1 MSPEEPPEEMTSFE
15 DRDLRPG
22 ELLRWVYGTLPG
34 VLLEDSATDRSA
46 MERSDEE
53 DFKKEVYK
61 GFVGFEAKFSSSSG
75 MHNFER
81 YDPIASSEAQARME
95 DVKDTLRFFNTQLVD
110 SPRADTLGN
119 ASVAPS
125 AQHPSDDSFFQIEK
139 SIEYSNRVGDLN
151 VGWYDMVKTLPYYLW
166 ETLAG
171 RMSDLN
177 RSIEK
182 EHVNEDIDIAVIT
195 KRNTGAE
202 PLDKQQNLRHDE
214 LLYRHLA
221 SHICTAERHQVL
233 LQLPSPDSNTWHIRM
248 PRCSHNME
256 TESCYNAKYWWQ
268 ETQIISVTIDNTLV
282 SAKKGSKVPD
292 DDPLNICAE
301 NAAHLERRKKQLHL
315 LCNRSRISLHKNQSN
330 TFSDIKKAQSWSNVK
345 PLDEI
350 LINFKRVDA
359 QDPSETVARFRLALQ
374 VCVSLFYLFPGPWVQ
389 QEWSSSL
396 FQAPWGISHRGLSA
410 DLTQTSFLC
419 EILKDWDGQNRIFEE
434 FLEAQKNPSPNP
446 PGFFLSLAQLLV
458 DICEGKAGDSSVATK
473 DSEPFQDLSTKI
485 DELMSDDLLQFYGCA
500 IESCRTYDFLYR
512 EASVGDTQS
521 REMVR
526 LVGEKH
532 IIKYLQSTLELW
544 EPQARQYTTQIA
556 VAAQQDTN
564 EPPLLQRLSERPY
577 HGSVF
582 TLFGDEQWE
591 KRNKRPIE
599 KTVQE
604 FITNLTEFYTNY
616 VNPSPECID
625 PAQDITIAVLDT
637 GLHRHES
644 DVAFRYSKKIDEE
657 RCRDFVADETG
668 QTKGTFDDTH
678 GHGTHVV
685 KLLLRFAPRARI
697 IVLKVS
703 ENSSL
708 EKTRLLQIKNALE
721 YAGTVADIITMSFG
735 LGDAAMPTLRPVI
748 KKLKTAQ
755 KLIFAAASN
764 SGGNGKRSYPAN
776 EAGVFAIHAT
786 KGDGS
791 TPENL
796 NPPRL
801 HGPDN
806 FATLGWK
813 IPSSWNGDKV
823 FISGTSFAT
832 PVAAAM
838 AANLMEIICRTPTES
853 NGRGSRRVGGY
864 GDMRRLLLKM
874 QHEVGNYQY
883 LRPWAQ
889 GMFDGNKDFSEMR
902 DELQSLLI
910 EGESPR

>member
-1 MSPEEPPEEMTSFE
+1 MSPEEPPEGMTSFE

-81 YDPIASSEAQARME
+81 
-95 DVKDTLRFFNTQLVD
+95 
-110 SPRADTLGN
+110 ADTLGD

-125 AQHPSDDSFFQIEK
+125 AQHPSDDSFLQIET

-166 ETLAG
+166 ETLAR
-171 RMSDLN
+171 RMSNLN

-182 EHVNEDIDIAVIT
+182 EHFNEDIDIAVIT

-248 PRCSHNME
+248 PRCSHNMG
-256 TESCYNAKYWWQ
+256 TGSCYNSKYWWQ

-282 SAKKGSKVPD
+282 SAKNGPKVPD
-292 DDPLNICAE
+292 DDPLDLCAE
-301 NAAHLERRKKQLHL
+301 NAAHLKRRKKQLHL
-315 LCNRSRISLHKNQSN
+315 LCNHSGISLHKDQSN
-330 TFSDIKKAQSWSNVK
+330 TFSDSKKAQSWSNVK
-345 PLDEI
+345 PLDDI
-350 LINFKRVDA
+350 LINFKRVDT

-374 VCVSLFYLFPGPWVQ
+374 VCVSFFYLFPGPWVQ

-396 FQAPWGISHRGLSA
+396 FQAPWGISHTGLSA

-419 EILKDWDGQNRIFEE
+419 EIPKDWDGQSRIYEE
-434 FLEAQKNPSPNP
+434 FLEAQKNPSTNP

-458 DICEGKAGDSSVATK
+458 DICEGKAGDKSVATK

-512 EASVGDTQS
+512 EASMGDTQS

-532 IIKYLQSTLELW
+532 IIKYLQNTLELW
-544 EPQARQYTTQIA
+544 EPQAKQYTTQIA
-556 VAAQQDTN
+556 VAAQQGTN
-564 EPPLLQRLSERPY
+564 EPPLLQPLSERPY

-591 KRNKRPIE
+591 KRNKRPVE

-604 FITNLTEFYTNY
+604 FITNLTDFYTNY
-616 VNPSPECID
+616 VLPSPECID
-625 PAQDITIAVLDT
+625 PAQAITIAVLDT

-644 DVAFRYSKKIDEE
+644 DVTFRYSKKIDEE

-678 GHGTHVV
+678 GHGTH
-685 KLLLRFAPRARI
+685 
-697 IVLKVS
+697 
-703 ENSSL
+703 
-708 EKTRLLQIKNALE
+708 ALE

-764 SGGNGKRSYPAN
+764 SGGNGKRAYPAN

-791 TPENL
+791 TPEDL

-813 IPSSWNGDKV
+813 IPSSWNGDDV

-838 AANLMEIICRTPTES
+838 AANLMEIIYRTPTES

-910 EGESPR
+910 GGESPNK

>member
-1 MSPEEPPEEMTSFE
+1 MSPEEPPEGMTSLE

-81 YDPIASSEAQARME
+81 
-95 DVKDTLRFFNTQLVD
+95 
-110 SPRADTLGN
+110 ADTLGD

-125 AQHPSDDSFFQIEK
+125 AQHPSDDSFLQIEK

-182 EHVNEDIDIAVIT
+182 EHVNEDIDIAVIA

-248 PRCSHNME
+248 PRCSHNMG
-256 TESCYNAKYWWQ
+256 TGSCYNSKYWWQ

-282 SAKKGSKVPD
+282 SAKNGPRVPND
-292 DDPLNICAE
+292 DRLDLCAE
-301 NAAHLERRKKQLHL
+301 NAAHLKRKKKQLHL
-315 LCNRSRISLHKNQSN
+315 LCNHSRISLHKDRSN
-330 TFSDIKKAQSWSNVK
+330 TFFDSKKAQSWSNVK
-345 PLDEI
+345 PLDDT
-350 LINFKRVDA
+350 LINFKRVDT
-359 QDPSETVARFRLALQ
+359 QNPSETVARFRLALQ
-374 VCVSLFYLFPGPWVQ
+374 VCVSFFYLFPGPWVQ

-396 FQAPWGISHRGLSA
+396 FQAPWGISHTGLSA

-419 EILKDWDGQNRIFEE
+419 EILKDWDGQNRIYEE
-434 FLEAQKNPSPNP
+434 FLEAQKNPSTNP

-458 DICEGKAGDSSVATK
+458 DICEGKAGDKSVATK

-485 DELMSDDLLQFYGCA
+485 DELMSDELLQFYGCA

-512 EASVGDTQS
+512 EASMGGTQS

-532 IIKYLQSTLELW
+532 IIKYLQSTLQLW
-544 EPQARQYTTQIA
+544 EPQA
-556 VAAQQDTN
+556 
-564 EPPLLQRLSERPY
+564 
-577 HGSVF
+577 
-582 TLFGDEQWE
+582 
-591 KRNKRPIE
+591 KNKRPVE

-604 FITNLTEFYTNY
+604 FITNLTDFYTNY
-616 VNPSPECID
+616 VLPSPECID
-625 PAQDITIAVLDT
+625 PAQAITIAVLDT

-644 DVAFRYSKKIDEE
+644 DVTFRHSKKIDEE

-668 QTKGTFDDTH
+668 QTQGTFDDTH
-678 GHGTHVV
+678 GHGTH
-685 KLLLRFAPRARI
+685 
-697 IVLKVS
+697 
-703 ENSSL
+703 
-708 EKTRLLQIKNALE
+708 ALE

-764 SGGNGKRSYPAN
+764 SGGNGKRAYPAN

-813 IPSSWNGDKV
+813 IPSSWNGDDV

-910 EGESPR
+910 GGESPNK